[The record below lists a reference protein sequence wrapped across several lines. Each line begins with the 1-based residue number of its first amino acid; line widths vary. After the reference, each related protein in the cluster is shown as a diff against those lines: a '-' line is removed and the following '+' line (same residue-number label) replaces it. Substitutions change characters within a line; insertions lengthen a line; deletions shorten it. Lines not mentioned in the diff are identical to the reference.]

1 MGDTGVVFTQGMKV
15 EQNPS
20 YYSWEVLVS
29 DGDVEKIKL
38 SLADQFLDFTKDR
51 EDPILIQ
58 WVERLQRI
66 QKPYVLAEGKL
77 TEEWLGK
84 EKRKIERNYRDA
96 LQNNKK
102 TPKRR
107 FELPVFTVYGLFS
120 KSA

>member
-20 YYSWEVLVS
+20 FYSWEVLVS
-29 DGDVEKIKL
+29 DGDVEKINL
-38 SLADQFLDFTKDR
+38 SLADQYLDFTKDR

-58 WVERLQRI
+58 WVERLQKI
-66 QKPYVLAEGKL
+66 QKPYVLAEGTLK
-77 TEEWLGK
+77 EEWVCK
-84 EKRKIERNYRDA
+84 KKRAIERSYRDA

-107 FELPVFTVYGLFS
+107 FELPVFTAYGLFS
-120 KSA
+120 ESA